1 MSHLQGKIALITGA
15 SRGIGEATAVRL
27 AQQGAHVW
35 LVSRRLEACERIAA
49 SIRAD
54 GGKADALACD
64 VSDYD
69 AVLHV
74 VEHIVQQHGAIDLL
88 INNAG
93 VIEPI
98 GSLWELDGEAWQHN
112 IAVNLNGV
120 FHSCRAVLPYMI
132 QRRSGA
138 IVNVSSGAAHGPKE
152 GWSAYCASKA
162 GVAMLTQSIHMEAAQ
177 HGIRVY
183 GFQPGVVD
191 TEMQQVIRDS
201 GINEV
206 SRLKREQLAHPDEP
220 AHIIAWLCSEE
231 AASHAGEE
239 LTIRDSKLREKAGL
253 HAYTGV

>member
-120 FHSCRAVLPYMI
+120 FHSCRAVLPCMI

-138 IVNVSSGAAHGPKE
+138 IVNVSSA
-152 GWSAYCASKA
+152 
-162 GVAMLTQSIHMEAAQ
+162 
-177 HGIRVY
+177 
-183 GFQPGVVD
+183 
-191 TEMQQVIRDS
+191 
-201 GINEV
+201 
-206 SRLKREQLAHPDEP
+206 
-220 AHIIAWLCSEE
+220 
-231 AASHAGEE
+231 
-239 LTIRDSKLREKAGL
+239 
-253 HAYTGV
+253 